1 MEINKS
7 DVIEK
12 AAKLIMNVGIEAL
25 TIENLTLELGVKEN
39 QINNQF
45 AKDDDIVLMLLLNF
59 ETELKELIQE
69 FSTKSLPPE
78 TELKLL
84 FNKLYKLFLQK
95 PFYLSIIFDKNLYER
110 ENAIKLSIIR
120 IKNSAQAYLT
130 TIINEGKMQHTF
142 QTKVPT
148 RLIVGK
154 LLSEFRLLMKDEQRV
169 NEMIL
174 ELKTIKNT

>member
-7 DVIEK
+7 YVIEK
-12 AAKLIMNVGIEAL
+12 AAKIIMNAGIKAL
-25 TIENLTLELGVKEN
+25 TIENLTQELGVNET
-39 QINNQF
+39 QIKNLF
-45 AKDDDIVLMLLLNF
+45 TKDDDILLMLLLSF
-59 ETELKELIQE
+59 ETELKKLIQE
-69 FSTKSLPPE
+69 FSNKSIPPE

-84 FNKLYKLFLQK
+84 FKKIYKLFLQK
-95 PFYLSIIFDKNLYER
+95 PFYLSIIFDKNLHER
-110 ENAIKLSIIR
+110 ENTIKLSIIR
-120 IKNSAQAYLT
+120 IKNIAQAYLT
-130 TIINEGKMQHTF
+130 TLINEGKMQHTF
-142 QTKVPT
+142 QSKVPT